1 MNKYLN
7 SLNKLPNSDLVKD
20 VLLEAKELKTPIISD
35 EGLSFLIQVI
45 RIAKAKKVLEIGSAI
60 GYSAIMMA
68 LNTDSIITTI
78 ERDEISYQRAFNN
91 VKKAG
96 LDGRINLIKGDALEV
111 ELNDMFDLIFI
122 DAAKGQYLK
131 FLDRFKNNLISGGVV
146 ICDNLLFH
154 GMIENQDEIDSKR
167 LKNLV
172 KKIDDFNHKLIE
184 HDDFESYIYEIGD
197 GLSISIKK
205 G

>member
-7 SLNKLPNSDLVKD
+7 TLNKLPNSDLVKD
-20 VLLEAKELKTPIISD
+20 VLLEARELKTPIISD
-35 EGLSFLIQVI
+35 EGLSFLIQLI
-45 RIAKAKKVLEIGSAI
+45 KIAKAKKVLEIGSAI

-78 ERDEISYQRAFNN
+78 EKDDDSYQRAYKNIH
-91 VKKAG
+91 KAG
-96 LDGRINLIKGDALEV
+96 LESKIKLIKGDALDV
-111 ELNDMFDLIFI
+111 EIDEIFDIIFI

-131 FLDRFKNNLISGGVV
+131 FLDKYQNNLISKGIV

-154 GMIENQDEIDSKR
+154 GMVENQDDIASKR
-167 LKNLV
+167 LKSLV
-172 KKIDDFNHKLIE
+172 KKIDDFNHKLVE
-184 HDDFESYIYEIGD
+184 HDGFESCIYEIGD
-197 GLSISIKK
+197 GLSVSIKK